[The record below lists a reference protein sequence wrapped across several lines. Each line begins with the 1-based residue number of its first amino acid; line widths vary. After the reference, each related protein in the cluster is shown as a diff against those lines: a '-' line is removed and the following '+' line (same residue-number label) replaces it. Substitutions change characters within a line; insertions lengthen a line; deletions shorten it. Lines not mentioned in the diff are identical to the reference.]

1 MNQYFWNTLILS
13 FFVLLLAHAF
23 SFYFESCSK
32 RSLSLL
38 VLTWR
43 QKSSAPP
50 SSEAAYNSR
59 VHWRK
64 YSIRRMSG
72 QWKWKIK
79 AEWPLKDF
87 RNGTTGFLLSGK
99 WIFFFLVAVVS
110 PPLLSQ
116 CARDG
121 YGSDGSSFLLRIQG
135 LASYQHDLSRAGKLT
150 WSMLYLN
157 LEGGPWRKGRDCYF
171 HYCTSWQS
179 FGWLHSK
186 SWELVSAIIFYSP
199 PPRPKMHRLPL

>member
-1 MNQYFWNTLILS
+1 MGQLDFFW
-13 FFVLLLAHAF
+13 VA
-23 SFYFESCSK
+23 
-32 RSLSLL
+32 
-38 VLTWR
+38 
-43 QKSSAPP
+43 
-50 SSEAAYNSR
+50 
-59 VHWRK
+59 
-64 YSIRRMSG
+64 SG
-72 QWKWKIK
+72 
-79 AEWPLKDF
+79 
-87 RNGTTGFLLSGK
+87 
-99 WIFFFLVAVVS
+99 FFFS
-110 PPLLSQ
+110 CCCCFPPLLSQ

-186 SWELVSAIIFYSP
+186 SWELVSAIIFYFSP
-199 PPRPKMHRLPL
+199 LDQKCTDCPFKVFSFTLASFANPLLNLDWTTMLFVFSKEQEEKADDLFRWLLLLFRIIY